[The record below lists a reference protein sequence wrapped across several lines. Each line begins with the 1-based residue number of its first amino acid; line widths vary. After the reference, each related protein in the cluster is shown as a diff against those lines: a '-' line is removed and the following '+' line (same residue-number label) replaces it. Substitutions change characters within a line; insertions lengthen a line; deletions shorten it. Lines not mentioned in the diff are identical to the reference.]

1 MMKLLKQ
8 ATLPDALTTELS
20 STYDLIELAGLS
32 AQQVEDV
39 AESITIVVTN
49 GEAVVSR
56 DFMTQFPS
64 LQLIAVFGV
73 GHDGVDTIAAQQ
85 LGIAVTNTPEVLTDD
100 VADLA
105 IGLMIATRRQ
115 LVAAHKF
122 IERGG
127 WQKGPFPWTQKV
139 SGAKLGIVGMGRIGQ
154 AIAQRATGF
163 AMQISYY
170 SRRRREEVNWNFQ
183 PDLYELARNSDILII
198 CVPGGETT
206 RALIDQRVLEALGP
220 EGILINVGRG
230 SVVDE
235 VSLIDALQQK
245 KIAGV
250 GLDVFASEP
259 IVPSELQQLNN
270 VIITPHMASA
280 TWQTRAEMSRLVKEN
295 IDAWVN
301 GDPLVTPVIGM
312 DK

>member
-8 ATLPDALTTELS
+8 AALPDALTAELS
-20 STYDLIELAGLS
+20 NTYDLIEFADLT
-32 AQQVEDV
+32 AQQVEDI
-39 AESITIVVTN
+39 AESVTIILTN

-127 WQKGPFPWTQKV
+127 WQESPFPWTQKV

-170 SRRRREEVNWNFQ
+170 SRRKREDSSWNFQ
-183 PDLYELARNSDILII
+183 PDLFELAKNSDILII
-198 CVPGGETT
+198 CVPGGEAT

-235 VSLIDALQQK
+235 TSLIDALQHK
-245 KIAGV
+245 KIAGA
-250 GLDVFASEP
+250 GLDVFESEP

-301 GDPLVTPVIGM
+301 GEPLITPVIEVR
-312 DK
+312 K